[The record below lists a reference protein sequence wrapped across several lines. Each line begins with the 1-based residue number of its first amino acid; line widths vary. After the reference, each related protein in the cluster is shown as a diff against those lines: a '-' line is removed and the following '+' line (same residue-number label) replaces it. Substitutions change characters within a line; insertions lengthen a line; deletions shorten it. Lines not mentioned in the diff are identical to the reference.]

1 MPPLIR
7 LEHVSKSYQEGTETR
22 SVLRDTN
29 VAIEAG
35 QLVAIRGRSGSGKS
49 TLLNLLAGLDVP
61 TTGDV
66 FVEEACLNRLSA
78 KGRTVFRRD
87 RLGFVF
93 QFFNLIPTLPV
104 LENVLLPVVLER
116 RPSGNDRQHAL
127 ELLTSVGLADRL
139 SNNMHQL
146 SGGELQR
153 VAVARALVL
162 QPPVL
167 LADEPT
173 GNLDS
178 ATGAA
183 LLRLLKQTCKQR
195 GTTIV
200 MVTHDRH
207 AAGIADRLLS
217 LRDGRIASDQL
228 MSQTALEA
236 S

>member
-1 MPPLIR
+1 LVD
-7 LEHVSKSYQEGTETR
+7 VSKRYTLGHTHFEALR
-22 SVLRDTN
+22 SVSLT
-29 VAIEAG
+29 VPAG
-35 QLVAIRGRSGSGKS
+35 QFVSVMGPSGSGKS
-49 TLLNLLAGLDVP
+49 TLLRV
-61 TTGDV
+61 
-66 FVEEACLNRLSA
+66 LSA
-78 KGRTVFRRD
+78 IDSPSAGRITIAGQELGTLTDEELTLFRR
-87 RLGFVF
+87 RHIGLVF
-93 QFFNLIPTLPV
+93 QFFNLIPTLTV

-116 RPSGNDRQHAL
+116 RPSGTDRQHAL
-127 ELLTSVGLADRL
+127 ELLASVGLADRL

-207 AAGIADRLLS
+207 AAGIGDRLLS
-217 LRDGRIASDQL
+217 LRDGRIACDQL

>member
-1 MPPLIR
+1 VLN
-7 LEHVSKSYQEGTETR
+7 LVDVSKRYTLGHTDFEALR
-22 SVLRDTN
+22 SVSLS
-29 VAIEAG
+29 VPAG
-35 QLVAIRGRSGSGKS
+35 QFVSVMGPSGSGKS
-49 TLLNLLAGLDVP
+49 TLLRV
-61 TTGDV
+61 
-66 FVEEACLNRLSA
+66 LSA
-78 KGRTVFRRD
+78 IDSPSAGRITIAGQELGSLTDEELTLFRR
-87 RLGFVF
+87 RHIGLVF
-93 QFFNLIPTLPV
+93 QFFNLIPTLTV

-116 RPSGNDRQHAL
+116 RPTEQDRQHAL
-127 ELLTSVGLADRL
+127 DLLTSVGLADRL

-162 QPPVL
+162 QPPVV

-178 ATGAA
+178 TTGAE
-183 LLRLLKQTCKQR
+183 LLRLLKQTCKQH

-207 AAGIADRLLS
+207 AASIGDRLLS
-217 LRDGRIASDQL
+217 LRDGRIERDEL
-228 MSQTALEA
+228 MPETALALEA